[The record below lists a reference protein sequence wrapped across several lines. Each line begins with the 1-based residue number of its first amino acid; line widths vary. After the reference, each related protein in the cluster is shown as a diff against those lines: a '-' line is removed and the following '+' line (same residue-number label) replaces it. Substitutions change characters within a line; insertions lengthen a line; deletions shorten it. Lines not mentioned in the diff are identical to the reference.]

1 MQPLL
6 AVDIVNQVVNR
17 GWTMVSNLSPP
28 AVVGLALAG
37 GFLLFRLLGNS
48 RATPGRWR

>member
-6 AVDIVNQVVNR
+6 AADFVNLYLNR
-17 GWTMVSNLSPP
+17 AWSLASGLSPP
-28 AVVGLALAG
+28 AMVGLALAG

-48 RATPGRWR
+48 RAAPGRWR